1 MANSITNA
9 ASSTGE
15 ASTLTQAY
23 VGEGA
28 FSKLFSTVYCYEG
41 TISDQDAVA
50 ISTIE
55 EYSITVTGVALGD
68 IVIGVSVNAALN
80 DAGGDEALCEAHVSA
95 ANTVLLRL
103 HADTAEFAAD
113 TLNNK
118 VVKMLIGRP
127 AW

>member
-1 MANSITNA
+1 MANSITNVA
-9 ASSTGE
+9 NSTGE
-15 ASTLTQAY
+15 ASTLTSAY

-50 ISTIE
+50 INTIE

-68 IVIGVSVNAALN
+68 MVLGVSVNNALN
-80 DAGGDEALCEAHVSA
+80 DAGGDEVLMEASVSA

-113 TLNNK
+113 TLNTK
-118 VVKMLIGRP
+118 VVKILIGRP

>member
-1 MANSITNA
+1 MANSITNVVN
-9 ASSTGE
+9 STGE
-15 ASTLTQAY
+15 ASTLSDAY
-23 VGEGA
+23 VGEGS
-28 FSKLFSTVYCYEG
+28 FNSLFSTLYCYEG

-50 ISTIE
+50 INTIQ
-55 EYSITVTGVALGD
+55 EYSITVTGVVLGD

-80 DAGGDEALCEAHVSA
+80 DAGGDEALMEAHVSA

-113 TLNNK
+113 TLNTK
-118 VVKMLIGRP
+118 TVKMLIGRP